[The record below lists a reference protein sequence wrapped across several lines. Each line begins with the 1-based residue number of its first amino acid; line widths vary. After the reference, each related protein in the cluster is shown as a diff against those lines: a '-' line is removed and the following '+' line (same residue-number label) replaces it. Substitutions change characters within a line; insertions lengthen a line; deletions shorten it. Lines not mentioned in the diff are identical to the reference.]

1 MKILKYIIMGI
12 IIYRFLTTS
21 SIYEILIY
29 SAIGIVVWFLFGF
42 IVELYKTRKYKYQVN
57 YHENGRVKEKYFLN
71 EDSKLQDMYEEYD
84 INGILRKRIFYNN
97 GLKDGLYQEYDVSGK
112 LIKRVYYKDDK
123 IIEE

>member
-1 MKILKYIIMGI
+1 MGI
-12 IIYRFLTTS
+12 IIYRFITTS
-21 SIYEILIY
+21 SIYEILMY

-42 IVELYKTRKYKYQVN
+42 IVELYKTRKYKYHVN
-57 YHENGRVKEKYFLN
+57 YYENGRVKEKYFLN
-71 EDSKLQDMYEEYD
+71 ENSKLKDMYEEYD
-84 INGILRKRIFYNN
+84 INGTLRKRIFYNN